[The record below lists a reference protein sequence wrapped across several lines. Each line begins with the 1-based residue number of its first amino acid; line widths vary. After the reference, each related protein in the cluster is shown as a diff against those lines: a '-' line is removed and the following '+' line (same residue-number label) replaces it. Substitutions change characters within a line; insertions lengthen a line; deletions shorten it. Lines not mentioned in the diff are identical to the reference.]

1 MYIMYKMEI
10 YEKLHKRQ
18 TETQKNTGIPA
29 LRYPAFFLHRHA
41 GAAHMLITYRYAY
54 GNVR

>member
-1 MYIMYKMEI
+1 MKNYISGRPK
-10 YEKLHKRQ
+10 HK
-18 TETQKNTGIPA
+18 KNTGIPA
-29 LRYPAFFLHRHA
+29 LRYPAFFLHRHV